1 MENKSLTKYEQKKI
15 WKQILEKLKN
25 FFGFGAKRK
34 NKEIMQNNVQNSNI
48 EEEQVNK
55 NQIIERAKK
64 AFEIYAINTNPDITV
79 DIFNILKQRLDE
91 NDGAIKR
98 LLTIT
103 KEELEYED
111 IINLLENEEKQ
122 INEYKKTEKV
132 QKIDNKFI
140 FSKYQVPVGI
150 IVVETDDTKE
160 VIQNIFKAIITRNA
174 IIIKQNREN
183 PYRIEKLILMI
194 VRECLNKFELDENIV
209 QIIEKQEIP
218 KDQVDVYINKEE
230 NVKKQR
236 SPKLYIFQE
245 DEYFEDIVSK
255 EKIKLEKQGKQVEVL
270 KGNIYDVINEIN
282 KEKVL
287 GSAIYTQ
294 DRKIGYKFINLI
306 NSDNVYM
313 NTTLENAETN
323 EGKKDIY
330 YMSKNIICEY
340 KN

>member
-323 EGKKDIY
+323 EGKIF
-330 YMSKNIICEY
+330 II
-340 KN
+340 